1 METNVATRG
10 GSVLKSYRHTLY
22 ASYLGYITQAIV
34 NNFVPLLFTTFIASY
49 GISLEKITLLVTIN
63 FGIQLV
69 VDFLSARFVDKIGYK
84 VSVVAAHVLAAAGLA
99 GLGILPDLMPDPYVG
114 MLISIFFY
122 AIGGGLIEVLISP
135 IVEACPFDQKSAAMS
150 LLHSFYCW
158 GHVAVILIS
167 TLFFALAGIHNWRIL
182 SFIWALV
189 PLLNA
194 VYFCLVPV
202 RSLNEDGQGMS
213 VKELLSGKLFWIFAI
228 TMVCAGASE
237 QAMSQWASAF
247 AETGLKVSKTI
258 GDMAGPCMF
267 AILMGTSRAFYAKFS

>member
-84 VSVVAAHVLAAAGLA
+84 VSVVAAHLLAAAGLA
-99 GLGILPDLMPDPYVG
+99 GLGILPDLLPDPYVG

-194 VYFCLVPV
+194 VYFCLVRCVP
-202 RSLNEDGQGMS
+202 
-213 VKELLSGKLFWIFAI
+213 
-228 TMVCAGASE
+228 
-237 QAMSQWASAF
+237 
-247 AETGLKVSKTI
+247 
-258 GDMAGPCMF
+258 
-267 AILMGTSRAFYAKFS
+267 